1 MSFQTSITEIQ
12 SVVLETG
19 ELENQEEPYAYAS
32 FDIPNQ
38 SNFQRDQR
46 HLMFLMWKCF
56 KI

>member
-1 MSFQTSITEIQ
+1 MSFQTSITEVQ

-19 ELENQEEPYAYAS
+19 ELENQKEPYAYAS

-46 HLMFLMWKCF
+46 HLMFLIWKCF